1 MRFHPRVGVRPPE
14 LRQNTRMLARLRSL
28 PAARVDL
35 ALAALVGLAGVIEA
49 SLVPLHGSRAL
60 AVGSVLVQAAGLTF
74 RRHRP
79 LLAAAVVLLAF
90 TGAVRLGLDSA
101 DVLVWLLAILI
112 AMYTLGGQASGRVAL
127 AGLALGVVLVAAGV
141 SASASANVTD
151 YALGLVIVGVPWAVG
166 RVIRERGAQIT
177 RLETDQEERA
187 RRAVADE
194 RGRIARELHDVV
206 AHSMGVMVVQAQ
218 AAERILA
225 ADPARSREALRQIQ
239 VTGREGLEEMHRL
252 VGILRESSTTG
263 IEPQG
268 SLRHLDT
275 LLEQL
280 GSAGLSVEASVQGDV
295 TTLPPGVDLAAYR
308 IVQEALTNTL
318 KHAPGA
324 TARVHLECS
333 QRELRIAVED
343 QGGSASNGSAAG
355 SGNGLIGMRERALL
369 YGGELAAGPREGGGY
384 AVTAR
389 LELR

>member
-1 MRFHPRVGVRPPE
+1 
-14 LRQNTRMLARLRSL
+14 MLARLRSL
-28 PAARVDL
+28 PAASVDL
-35 ALAALVGLAGVIEA
+35 ALAAAVGLAGVLEA
-49 SLVPLHGSRAL
+49 SLVPLHGSRPL
-60 AVGSVLVQAAGLTF
+60 AVGSVLVQAVGLAF
-74 RRHRP
+74 RRRHP
-79 LLAAAVVLLAF
+79 LLAGAVVLVAF

-101 DVLVWLLAILI
+101 DVLLWLVAILI
-112 AMYTLGGQASGRVAL
+112 AMYTLGGQASGRLAL
-127 AGLALGVVLVAAGV
+127 AGLVLGVVVTAAGV
-141 SASASANVTD
+141 SASRTANVTD

-177 RLETDQEERA
+177 RLESDQEERA

-218 AAERILA
+218 AAERMLA
-225 ADPARSREALRQIQ
+225 ADPNRSRVALRQIQ

-268 SLRHLDT
+268 SLRHLDA
-275 LLEQL
+275 LLDQVRR
-280 GSAGLSVEASVQGDV
+280 AGLQVEATVDGDV
-295 TTLPPGVDLAAYR
+295 NVLPPGVDLAAYR

-324 TARVHLECS
+324 IARVHVERS
-333 QRELRIAVED
+333 PSALRIAVED
-343 QGGSASNGSAAG
+343 EGGAAGNGSGAA

-369 YGGELAAGPREGGGY
+369 YGGELAAGPRDGGGF

-389 LELR
+389 LDLR

>member
-1 MRFHPRVGVRPPE
+1 
-14 LRQNTRMLARLRSL
+14 MLARLRSL

-343 QGGSASNGSAAG
+343 QGGAASNGGAAG

-389 LELR
+389 LALR